1 MTGIEDIVKKEF
13 SRAFMGYDMREV
25 DYFLDEIIEQM
36 EVYERERQEMLT
48 AMEYLLRELEQFDDI
63 AGDADRQL
71 RESVEAVR
79 RAAAPRTRAMHVNP
93 IVPQADAEE
102 EPAPEAAGEAQVL
115 EEYELYNAAPQA
127 ETADGAAGDGA
138 AEPEAAAE
146 DSPAAAEEAT
156 GRAPDAAGDA
166 GEAFQEDAEAAG
178 DAAEAFQEDA
188 EAVAGAA
195 ETAPQGAETD
205 ADADETAAAAQE
217 PPADAAAAGNEAES
231 AQAKAPQETA

>member
-93 IVPQADAEE
+93 IVPPADAEE

-115 EEYELYNAAPQA
+115 EEYELYDAAPQA

-166 GEAFQEDAEAAG
+166 G
-178 DAAEAFQEDA
+178 EAFQEDA

>member
-93 IVPQADAEE
+93 IVPPADAEE

-115 EEYELYNAAPQA
+115 EEYELYDAAPQA

-166 GEAFQEDAEAAG
+166 
-178 DAAEAFQEDA
+178 AEAFQEDA
-188 EAVAGAA
+188 EAVAGAVEPAPQEA
-195 ETAPQGAETD
+195 ETK
-205 ADADETAAAAQE
+205 ADADGTAAATQE
-217 PPADAAAAGNEAES
+217 PPADAGAAGIEAES

>member
-93 IVPQADAEE
+93 IVPPADAEE
-102 EPAPEAAGEAQVL
+102 EPAPEAADEAQVL
-115 EEYELYNAAPQA
+115 EEYELYDAAPQA
-127 ETADGAAGDGA
+127 GTAEGAAVDGAQ
-138 AEPEAAAE
+138 EPEVV
-146 DSPAAAEEAT
+146 AEEFTA
-156 GRAPDAAGDA
+156 APEEAADRTP
-166 GEAFQEDAEAAG
+166 EAAG

-188 EAVAGAA
+188 EAVAGAT

-217 PPADAAAAGNEAES
+217 PPADAAAAGNAAES
-231 AQAKAPQETA
+231 AEAKAPQETA

>member
-36 EVYERERQEMLT
+36 EAYERERQEMLT

-93 IVPQADAEE
+93 IVPPADAEE

-115 EEYELYNAAPQA
+115 EEYELYDAAPQA

-166 GEAFQEDAEAAG
+166 GEAFQEDAEA
-178 DAAEAFQEDA
+178 
-188 EAVAGAA
+188 VAGAA

-231 AQAKAPQETA
+231 AEAKAPQETA

>member
-93 IVPQADAEE
+93 IVPPADAEE

-115 EEYELYNAAPQA
+115 EEYELYDAAPQA

-166 GEAFQEDAEAAG
+166 GEAFQEDAEA
-178 DAAEAFQEDA
+178 
-188 EAVAGAA
+188 VAGAA

-217 PPADAAAAGNEAES
+217 PPADAAAAGNAAES